1 MSVVGEA
8 SVARFENLARIEESA
23 TLGMT
28 ARGAALAGAG
38 RSIVSLSA
46 GGPDFAT
53 PEYIREAGVR
63 AIRDGHTHYPPA
75 AGLKPLRAAIAAH
88 VEEASGRTCA
98 PAEVLVSAGAKQVLF
113 EAMFTLFGPGDRVLV
128 PAPFWVSYPAMARL
142 ARAEPVVVDT
152 GADVGWKI
160 TPEALEKAARGGA
173 RGVVLNS
180 PSNPTGAIYDA
191 GELDSLVEVAMRHG
205 MWIVSDE
212 IYREIRY
219 TDEYASLAAR
229 RGDYERIVVVDGFSK
244 AYAMTGWRVGYAVG
258 PLPVVEAM
266 TTLQGHVNT
275 NTALPCQ
282 YAALAA
288 ITDVESRG
296 RAIGAM
302 VGAFAARR
310 ALLLSA
316 LASVPGIEPLPPD
329 GAFYLWIDARAWCE
343 ALGGD
348 SAELCLDLLEH
359 EGLALVPGS
368 AFGVEGHLRLSF
380 AAAEPVLEDAVGRL
394 AAAAGRLLGGAG

>member
-1 MSVVGEA
+1 MSVAG
-8 SVARFENLARIEESA
+8 ARLGNLAGVEESA

-28 ARGAALAGAG
+28 ARGAALASAG

-46 GGPDFAT
+46 GEPDFPT

-75 AGLKPLRAAIAAH
+75 AGLRPLREAIARH
-88 VEEASGRTCA
+88 VEEACGNACA

-113 EAMFTLFGPGDRVLV
+113 QAMFTLFGPGDRVLV

-142 ARAEPVVVDT
+142 ARAEPVIVET
-152 GADVGWKI
+152 DVRDGWKVSA
-160 TPEALEKAARGGA
+160 EALEEAARGGA

-180 PSNPTGAIYDA
+180 PSNPTGTIYDS
-191 GELDSLVEVAMRHG
+191 GELDELVEVAMRHE

-219 TDEYASLAAR
+219 RDEYASLAAR
-229 RGDYERIVVVDGFSK
+229 RGDYDRIVVVDGFSK
-244 AYAMTGWRVGYAVG
+244 AYAMTGWRVGYAVA

-288 ITDVESRG
+288 LSDSAARR
-296 RAIGAM
+296 RAIGEM
-302 VGAFAARR
+302 VDAFASRR
-310 ALLLSA
+310 ALLLRS
-316 LASVPGIEPLPPD
+316 LAGIPGIEPFPPD

-343 ALGGD
+343 VVGGD
-348 SAELCLDLLEH
+348 SEALCFDLLEH

-394 AAAAGRLLGGAG
+394 AAAGRRLLGGSG

>member
-1 MSVVGEA
+1 MT
-8 SVARFENLARIEESA
+8 VAAGLGNLAGIEESA

-28 ARGAALAGAG
+28 ARAAALAREG
-38 RSIVSLSA
+38 RSVVSLSA
-46 GGPDFAT
+46 GEPDFAT
-53 PEYIREAGVR
+53 PEYIREAGIR

-75 AGLKPLRAAIAAH
+75 AGLRPLREAIAAR
-88 VEEASGRTCA
+88 VEEAGGCPCA
-98 PAEVLVSAGAKQVLF
+98 LAEVLVSAGAKQVLF
-113 EAMFTLFGPGDRVLV
+113 EAFFTLFGPGDRVLV
-128 PAPFWVSYPAMARL
+128 PAPYWVSYPAMARL
-142 ARAEPVVVDT
+142 ARAEPVIVETRAED
-152 GADVGWKI
+152 GWKV
-160 TPEALEKAARGGA
+160 TAESLEEAAVSGA
-173 RGVVLNS
+173 RGLVLNS
-180 PSNPTGAIYDA
+180 PSNPTGAMYDA
-191 GELDSLVEVAMRHG
+191 AELDALVEVAARHG

-219 TDEYASLAAR
+219 REPYASLAAW
-229 RGDYERIVVVDGFSK
+229 RGEYERIVVVDGFSK

-258 PLPVVEAM
+258 PADVVEAM

-288 ITDVESRG
+288 LAEEATR
-296 RAIGAM
+296 RAAVGAM
-302 VGAFAARR
+302 VEAFAARR

-316 LASVPGIEPLPPD
+316 FEGVPGIHPLPPD
-329 GAFYLWIDARAWCE
+329 GAFYLWVDARQWCA

-348 SAELCLDLLEH
+348 SEALCYDLLDH

-368 AFGVEGHLRLSF
+368 AFGVEGYVRLSF

-394 AAAAGRLLGGAG
+394 AAAGRRILGGER

>member
-1 MSVVGEA
+1 MSVAGA
-8 SVARFENLARIEESA
+8 SLGNLAGIEESA

-28 ARGAALAGAG
+28 ARAAALARAG
-38 RSIVSLSA
+38 KSVVSLSA
-46 GGPDFAT
+46 GEPDFTT
-53 PEYIREAGVR
+53 PEYIREAAVR

-75 AGLKPLRAAIAAH
+75 AGLRPLREAIAAH
-88 VEEASGRTCA
+88 VEEASGGVCG

-142 ARAEPVVVDT
+142 ARAEPVVVETCAED
-152 GADVGWKI
+152 GWKMSA
-160 TPEALEKAARGGA
+160 EALEDAVRGGA

-180 PSNPTGAIYDA
+180 PSNPTGAIYDSA
-191 GELDSLVEVAMRHG
+191 ELDALVEVAERHE
-205 MWIVSDE
+205 MWIISDE

-219 TDEYASLAAR
+219 RDEYASLAAR

-244 AYAMTGWRVGYAVG
+244 AYAMTGWRVGYAIG
-258 PLPVVEAM
+258 PVEVVESM

-288 ITDVESRG
+288 LTDRDARRSAV
-296 RAIGAM
+296 GAM
-302 VGAFAARR
+302 VDAFAARR
-310 ALLLSA
+310 AFLLTA
-316 LASVPGIEPLPPD
+316 LKDMRGLELLPPD
-329 GAFYLWIDARAWCE
+329 GAFYLWIDVRAWCD

-348 SAELCLDLLEH
+348 SAALCYDLLEH

-368 AFGVEGHLRLSF
+368 AFGVEGHVRLSF
-380 AAAEPVLEDAVGRL
+380 AAAEPVLEEAVDRL
-394 AAAAGRLLGGAG
+394 AEAGRRLLGGAR

>member
-1 MSVVGEA
+1 V
-8 SVARFENLARIEESA
+8 SVAGASLGNLAGIEESA

-28 ARGAALAGAG
+28 ARAAALARAG
-38 RSIVSLSA
+38 RSVVSLSA
-46 GGPDFAT
+46 GEPDFAT
-53 PEYIREAGVR
+53 PEYICEAGVR

-75 AGLKPLRAAIAAH
+75 AGLRPLREAIAAH
-88 VEEASGRTCA
+88 VEEACGGACA
-98 PAEVLVSAGAKQVLF
+98 PSEVLVSAGAKQILF
-113 EAMFTLFGPGDRVLV
+113 EALFTLLGPGDRLLV

-142 ARAEPVVVDT
+142 ARAEPVVIETSAED
-152 GADVGWKI
+152 GWKVSA
-160 TPEALEKAARGGA
+160 EALEEAAREGA
-173 RGVVLNS
+173 RAVVLNS

-191 GELDSLVEVAMRHG
+191 GELDALVEVAQRYE

-219 TDEYASLAAR
+219 RDEYASLAAR
-229 RGDYERIVVVDGFSK
+229 RSDYERIVVVDGFSK

-258 PLPVVEAM
+258 PVEVVEAM

-288 ITDVESRG
+288 LTDAEARRSAV
-296 RAIGAM
+296 GAM
-302 VGAFAARR
+302 VAAFAARR

-316 LASVPGIEPLPPD
+316 LKSVPGLEPLPPD
-329 GAFYLWIDARAWCE
+329 GAFYLWIDAGAWCD

-348 SAELCLDLLEH
+348 SAALCYDLLEH

-368 AFGVEGHLRLSF
+368 AFGVEGHVRLSF
-380 AAAEPVLEDAVGRL
+380 AAAEPVLEAAVDRL
-394 AAAAGRLLGGAG
+394 TAAGHRLMGGV

>member
-1 MSVVGEA
+1 V
-8 SVARFENLARIEESA
+8 SVAGASLGNLAGIEESA

-28 ARGAALAGAG
+28 ARAAALARAG
-38 RSIVSLSA
+38 RSVVSLSA
-46 GGPDFAT
+46 GEPDFAT
-53 PEYIREAGVR
+53 PEYICEAGVR

-75 AGLKPLRAAIAAH
+75 AGLRPLREAIAAH
-88 VEEASGRTCA
+88 VEEACGGACA
-98 PAEVLVSAGAKQVLF
+98 PSEVLVSAGAKQILF
-113 EAMFTLFGPGDRVLV
+113 EALFTLLGSGDRLLV

-142 ARAEPVVVDT
+142 ARAEPVVIETSAED
-152 GADVGWKI
+152 GWKVSA
-160 TPEALEKAARGGA
+160 EALEEAAREGA
-173 RGVVLNS
+173 RAVVLNS

-191 GELDSLVEVAMRHG
+191 GELDALVEVAQRYE

-219 TDEYASLAAR
+219 RDEYASLAAR
-229 RGDYERIVVVDGFSK
+229 RSDYERIVVVDGFSK

-258 PLPVVEAM
+258 PVEVVEAM

-288 ITDVESRG
+288 LTDAEARRSAV
-296 RAIGAM
+296 GAM
-302 VGAFAARR
+302 VAAFAARR

-316 LASVPGIEPLPPD
+316 LKSVPGLEPLPPD
-329 GAFYLWIDARAWCE
+329 GAFYLWIDAGAWCD

-348 SAELCLDLLEH
+348 SAALCYDLLEH

-368 AFGVEGHLRLSF
+368 AFGVEGHVRLSF
-380 AAAEPVLEDAVGRL
+380 AAAEPVLEAAVDRL
-394 AAAAGRLLGGAG
+394 TAAGHRLMGGV

>member
-1 MSVVGEA
+1 V
-8 SVARFENLARIEESA
+8 SVAGASLGNLAGIEESA

-28 ARGAALAGAG
+28 ARAAALARAG
-38 RSIVSLSA
+38 RSVVSLSA
-46 GGPDFAT
+46 GEPDFAT
-53 PEYIREAGVR
+53 PEYICEAGVR

-75 AGLKPLRAAIAAH
+75 AGLRPLREAIAAH
-88 VEEASGRTCA
+88 VEEACGGACA
-98 PAEVLVSAGAKQVLF
+98 PSEVLVSAGAKQILF
-113 EAMFTLFGPGDRVLV
+113 EALFTLLGSGDRLLV

-142 ARAEPVVVDT
+142 ARAEPVVIETSAED
-152 GADVGWKI
+152 GWKVSA
-160 TPEALEKAARGGA
+160 EALEEAAREGA
-173 RGVVLNS
+173 RAVVLNS

-191 GELDSLVEVAMRHG
+191 GELDALVEVAQRYE

-219 TDEYASLAAR
+219 RDEYASLAAR
-229 RGDYERIVVVDGFSK
+229 RSDYERIVVVDGFSK

-258 PLPVVEAM
+258 PVEVVEAM

-288 ITDVESRG
+288 LTDAEARRSAV
-296 RAIGAM
+296 GAM

-316 LASVPGIEPLPPD
+316 LESVPGIQPLPPD
-329 GAFYLWIDARAWCE
+329 GAFYLWIDAGAWCD

-348 SAELCLDLLEH
+348 SAALCYDVLEH

-368 AFGVEGHLRLSF
+368 AFGVEGHVRLSF
-380 AAAEPVLEDAVGRL
+380 AAAEPVLEAAVDRL
-394 AAAAGRLLGGAG
+394 AAASHRLMGGA

>member
-1 MSVVGEA
+1 L
-8 SVARFENLARIEESA
+8 SVAGARLGNLAGIEESA

-28 ARGAALAGAG
+28 ARGAALASAG

-46 GGPDFAT
+46 GEPDFPT

-75 AGLKPLRAAIAAH
+75 AGLRPLREAIATH
-88 VEEASGRTCA
+88 VQEESGCACA

-142 ARAEPVVVDT
+142 ARAEPVIVET
-152 GADVGWKI
+152 GVADGWKVSA
-160 TPEALEKAARGGA
+160 EALEEAARGGA

-191 GELDSLVEVAMRHG
+191 GELDALVEVARRHE

-219 TDEYASLAAR
+219 RDEYASLAAR
-229 RGDYERIVVVDGFSK
+229 RDEYERIVMVDGFSK
-244 AYAMTGWRVGYAVG
+244 AYAMTGWRVGYAVA
-258 PLPVVEAM
+258 PLAVVEAM

-288 ITDVESRG
+288 LTEADARS
-296 RAIGAM
+296 RAIAAM
-302 VGAFAARR
+302 VEAFAARR

-316 LASVPGIEPLPPD
+316 MAGIRGIEPLPPD
-329 GAFYLWIDARAWCE
+329 GAFYLWIDAREWCD

-348 SAELCLDLLEH
+348 SAELCFDLLDH

-368 AFGVEGHLRLSF
+368 AFGVEGHVRLSF
-380 AAAEPVLEDAVGRL
+380 AAAKPVLEEAVGRL
-394 AAAAGRLLGGAG
+394 ATAGRRLLGASG

>member
-1 MSVVGEA
+1 MT
-8 SVARFENLARIEESA
+8 VAANHGNLAGIEESA

-28 ARGAALAGAG
+28 ARAAALAREG
-38 RSIVSLSA
+38 RSVVSLSA
-46 GGPDFAT
+46 GEPDFAT

-75 AGLKPLRAAIAAH
+75 AGLRALREAIATH
-88 VEEASGRTCA
+88 VADVDGAPCAS
-98 PAEVLVSAGAKQVLF
+98 AEVLVSAGAKQALF
-113 EAMFTLFGPGDRVLV
+113 EAFFTLFGPGDRVLV

-142 ARAEPVVVDT
+142 ARAEPVIVETRAEDGWKLT
-152 GADVGWKI
+152 PETLEDAGAD
-160 TPEALEKAARGGA
+160 GA
-173 RGVVLNS
+173 RGLVLNS
-180 PSNPTGAIYDA
+180 PSNPTGAMYDA
-191 GELDSLVEVAMRHG
+191 AELDALLEVAARHG
-205 MWIVSDE
+205 IWIVSDE

-219 TDEYASLAAR
+219 REPYASLAAW
-229 RGDYERIVVVDGFSK
+229 RGEYDRIVVVDGFSK

-258 PLPVVEAM
+258 PADVVEAM

-288 ITDVESRG
+288 LAEEAAR
-296 RAIGAM
+296 RAAVGAM
-302 VGAFAARR
+302 VEAFAARR

-316 LASVPGIEPLPPD
+316 FEGVPGIHPLPPD
-329 GAFYLWIDARAWCE
+329 GAFYLWVDARQWCA

-348 SAELCLDLLEH
+348 SEALCYDLLDH

-368 AFGVEGHLRLSF
+368 AFGVEGYVRLSF

-394 AAAAGRLLGGAG
+394 AAAGRRILGGER

>member
-1 MSVVGEA
+1 MSVAGA
-8 SVARFENLARIEESA
+8 SLGNLAGIEESA

-28 ARGAALAGAG
+28 ARAAALARAG
-38 RSIVSLSA
+38 KSVVSLSA
-46 GGPDFAT
+46 GEPDFTT
-53 PEYIREAGVR
+53 PEYIREAAVR

-75 AGLKPLRAAIAAH
+75 AGLRPLREAIAAH
-88 VEEASGRTCA
+88 VEEASGGVCG

-142 ARAEPVVVDT
+142 ARAEPVVVETCAED
-152 GADVGWKI
+152 GWKMSA
-160 TPEALEKAARGGA
+160 EALEDAVRGGA

-180 PSNPTGAIYDA
+180 PSNPTGAIYDSA
-191 GELDSLVEVAMRHG
+191 ELDALVEVAERHE
-205 MWIVSDE
+205 MWIISDE

-219 TDEYASLAAR
+219 RDEYASLVAR

-244 AYAMTGWRVGYAVG
+244 AYAMTGWRVGYAIG
-258 PLPVVEAM
+258 PVEVVESM

-288 ITDVESRG
+288 LTDRDARRSAV
-296 RAIGAM
+296 GAM
-302 VGAFAARR
+302 VDAFAARR
-310 ALLLSA
+310 AFLLTA
-316 LASVPGIEPLPPD
+316 LKDMRGLELLPPD
-329 GAFYLWIDARAWCE
+329 GAFYLWIDVRAWCD

-348 SAELCLDLLEH
+348 SAALCYDLLEH

-368 AFGVEGHLRLSF
+368 AFGVEGHVRLSF
-380 AAAEPVLEDAVGRL
+380 AAAEPVLEEAVDRL
-394 AAAAGRLLGGAG
+394 AEAGRRLLGGAR